1 MLDIDLNLPAKHDFD
16 LNELPNEKDEGLEE
30 RELHEEDEGLE
41 ERELPNEEDEGLEER
56 ELHQEDEGLEEREL
70 PNEENEG
77 LEENQNSEI
86 RQEVNYM
93 LQIIVPKY
101 FE

>member
-1 MLDIDLNLPAKHDFD
+1 LERVAYEDDDDSKDNEIAMLDVDLNLHANHDFD
-16 LNELPNEKDEGLEE
+16 LNELPNEKDKGLEE

-41 ERELPNEEDEGLEER
+41 EK
-56 ELHQEDEGLEEREL
+56 EL
-70 PNEENEG
+70 PNEENEVP
-77 LEENQNSEI
+77 EENKKADI
-86 RQEVNYM
+86 RQEVDYM